1 MAGQG
6 AIQIDVTHTIR
17 GVERRVIGIN
27 TNFMTDHE
35 VIRRAGE
42 GYENA
47 LRTMGVRSLRY
58 PGGEKSDEFLWS
70 VPPWTSPRPTLALT
84 GPKGRLSPMTDYVEN
99 FTTFR
104 YKPLD
109 FDEFMELCR
118 RLDAEPI
125 VCVNFD
131 SMYLPPVS
139 DKGRAPTQAQL
150 LEHAVEWVRYA
161 NVTRKYG
168 VRYWELGNES
178 YLRGGNGSARAADY
192 ARDFLEFARAMKA
205 VDPTIEIGANGPA
218 HKDSVGGD
226 DGEGGPIWWQTVL
239 QVAGPEIGFLAV
251 HPYPCWMWGSY
262 DYYIAHNENLAQPVD
277 GAYAAVEAWASSE
290 DAARI
295 RVFSTETNAAD
306 WAASEHHHPGLKG
319 WPLVNDLGHALVL
332 FDILGQHLVHPG
344 VDMAQVWNTRWVHPE
359 RKELWNALDENNGLN
374 ATGLAIAMWGQHLKA
389 DMVEATGT
397 DTIRAFASYDP
408 GTQELSVFT
417 INKERERQEVELDL
431 RGYTAA
437 CEGTRFVLTGTD
449 SEDQAPT
456 ITQAEEL
463 TGRDGRLCLALE
475 PVSVSAVELRP
486 ALA

>member
-1 MAGQG
+1 MTERE
-6 AIQIDVTHTIR
+6 AIQVDVTKKVR

-35 VIRRAGE
+35 VIHRAGE
-42 GYENA
+42 GYEHA
-47 LRTMGVRSLRY
+47 LRRMGVRSLRY

-70 VPPWTSPRPTLALT
+70 VPPWTAPQPTLALT
-84 GPKGRLSPMTDYVEN
+84 GPKGRLSPMTDYVGEL
-99 FTTFR
+99 TRFR

-109 FDEFMELCR
+109 FDEFMGLCQ

-139 DKGRAPTQAQL
+139 EQGTAPSKAQL

-161 NVTRKYG
+161 NVVRGYG

-178 YLRGGNGSARAADY
+178 YLRGGNGSAKAADY
-192 ARDFLEFARAMKA
+192 ARDYVEFARAMKA
-205 VDPTIEIGANGPA
+205 VDPTIEIGANGPTR
-218 HKDSVGGD
+218 KDDVAST
-226 DGEGGPIWWQTVL
+226 DGEDGPIWWQTVL
-239 QVAGPEIGFLAV
+239 EAAGPEIGFLAV

-262 DYYIAHNENLAQPVD
+262 DHYIAHNENLARPVD
-277 GAYAAVEAWASSE
+277 EAYAALDAWARRE
-290 DAARI
+290 DAERI

-306 WAASEHHHPGLKG
+306 WAASAHHHPGLKG

-332 FDILGQHLVHPG
+332 FDILGQHLLHPK
-344 VDMAQVWNTRWVHPE
+344 VDMAEVWNTRWVHPAH
-359 RKELWNALDENNGLN
+359 KELWNALDEKNELN

-389 DMVEATGT
+389 DMVAATNT

-408 GTQELSVFT
+408 DTQALDVFM
-417 INKERERQEVELDL
+417 INKARARQEVALALEH
-431 RGYTAA
+431 YVPAW
-437 CEGTRFVLTGTD
+437 EGARFVLTGMD

-456 ITQAEEL
+456 MTRAEGLAGKGGEL
-463 TGRDGRLCLALE
+463 SLALE

-486 ALA
+486 ITS